1 MCLVASCFVFFW
13 FFFWKNIKVT
23 TITIHNFKSSNY
35 YQIYRYCT
43 LVECGELKMTD
54 NSKSAYGGYS
64 VYFDGSHAEWWK
76 DEEFRVLNNW
86 IEGMIHSK
94 IKLYRKP
101 DDKILAGNLKDSITM
116 KIRKMLKQTKEQGTK
131 EEDIQSS
138 PVQERAVLVIIPV
151 NSKIVNVMRYIKECV
166 PKFCEENV
174 TANKDAVCVVS
185 VDGLM
190 PSDVEKLVHKL
201 NITLENYDM
210 QIFSG
215 IGPKKGPVTCLCLH
229 VSI

>member
-1 MCLVASCFVFFW
+1 M
-13 FFFWKNIKVT
+13 
-23 TITIHNFKSSNY
+23 
-35 YQIYRYCT
+35 
-43 LVECGELKMTD
+43 ECGGLEMTD

-76 DEEFRVLNNW
+76 DEEFKVLNNW
-86 IEGMIHSK
+86 IEGMIQGK
-94 IKLYRKP
+94 IKLCRKP
-101 DDKILAGNLKDSITM
+101 DDKLLARNLKDSITM
-116 KIRKMLKQTKEQGTK
+116 KIRKILKEKKEQGTK
-131 EEDIQSS
+131 EENIQSS

-151 NSKIVNVMRYIKECV
+151 FSKIVNVMEYIKECV

-174 TANKDAVCVVS
+174 TANKDAICIVS

-190 PSDVEKLVHKL
+190 PSDVGELVHEL

-215 IGPKKGPVTCLCLH
+215 IEPKKGPVTCLCLH